1 MPKKLFSCLVIIGL
15 CCATT
20 VLAQEQKDS
29 ALSNW
34 LKTIQK
40 KIENILPRKE
50 IATSTGVAGV
60 RGAKQD
66 SQVKLYW
73 KGRKGETVVT
83 EEELGKFK
91 SSVELAGKGDRA
103 GAAKGLEEFM
113 KQYPDSALIPD
124 AKKTLDLVKAE
135 PPAEVQGE
143 QKAGEQELKKEDQ
156 KKTDRKE
163 DKQEGKKKETK
174 KVE

>member
-1 MPKKLFSCLVIIGL
+1 MPKKLFSCLMIIGL

-20 VLAQEQKDS
+20 VLAQEQKSS
-29 ALSNW
+29 ALSDW
-34 LKTIQK
+34 LKAIQK
-40 KIENILPRKE
+40 KIEKILHRKE

-60 RGAKQD
+60 RGARQD

-91 SSVELAGKGDRA
+91 SSVELAGKGDRD

-135 PPAEVQGE
+135 PPAEVKE
-143 QKAGEQELKKEDQ
+143 EKKVPEQEMKKEDQ